1 MYNLYHQHSQLL
13 LSVEILN
20 LFRTTC
26 CAKLCR
32 VVCTSLCVLLVPAA
46 SFVSQGQKLP
56 GRTKESAPVLSKFF
70 RSRNR

>member
-1 MYNLYHQHSQLL
+1 MYNMYHQHSQTL

-20 LFRTTC
+20 LFRMIC

-32 VVCTSLCVLLVPAA
+32 VVCKSLCVLLVPAA
-46 SFVSQGQKLP
+46 YFVSQGQLP
-56 GRTKESAPVLSKFF
+56 ERTPVFSKFF